1 MEKCEEI
8 PKNWKI
14 FSDAKN
20 GIRLILMPIEGGLEE
35 DGKKEVCWETE
46 RLIREEKLPNLSDY
60 ADSQL
65 KDGGF
70 YKYG

>member
-20 GIRLILMPIEGGLEE
+20 GIRLILMPIEGGFEE
-35 DGKKEVCWETE
+35 DGKNEVCWETE
-46 RLIREEKLPNLSDY
+46 RLIRL
-60 ADSQL
+60 Q
-65 KDGGF
+65 GGR
-70 YKYG
+70 